1 MINKIEFMVFF
12 LINLYINVIMNATRS
27 ETTAGYTMDTLLT
40 LDIPIFDN
48 VSVKPVP
55 RINETVTALIP
66 DKKY

>member
-1 MINKIEFMVFF
+1 
-12 LINLYINVIMNATRS
+12 MNATRS

-40 LDIPIFDN
+40 FDIPIFDN